1 MNSSAYVRGIKTAS
15 ALKRLTYV
23 YIDADSRFA
32 AWADS
37 KGVPRAIGRS
47 FVPFSVLVLL
57 ALALVAGFFL
67 GGIILAVAGFA
78 YLVRYIQISNLAPS
92 DSDDSTSEHGPEY
105 RNGRDG
111 YGYYYSADDSIFT
124 SPKSHHEED

>member
-1 MNSSAYVRGIKTAS
+1 MNPSAYERGIKTAT
-15 ALKRLTYV
+15 ALTRITYV

-32 AWADS
+32 AWAES
-37 KGVPRAIGRS
+37 KGVPNAIGRS

-67 GGIILAVAGFA
+67 GAIILAVAGFA
-78 YLVRYIQISNLAPS
+78 YMVRYTQINNLAPGN
-92 DSDDSTSEHGPEY
+92 SDDSTSEHGPEY

-111 YGYYYSADDSIFT
+111 YGYYHGADDSIFT
-124 SPKSHHEED
+124 SPKSYHEED